1 MDGMQPDYGGM
12 EQYVTWANA
21 TGVVQQFYTDSS
33 IQVSTAAFGLSPDK
47 SFAERLVSSQDTCT
61 VYFG

>member
-1 MDGMQPDYGGM
+1 MDRMQPDYGGM
-12 EQYVTWANA
+12 EQYVTWANS

-33 IQVSTAAFGLSPDK
+33 IQVSIAHAC
-47 SFAERLVSSQDTCT
+47 RLTSRLEQVVSSQNTCP